1 VRLTVDFLDDHSY
14 VDHQTETAL
23 LELLQTAA
31 EMEEL
36 TEGEVSVTFVT
47 NEEIQE
53 LNRTYR
59 DKDQPTDVLSFPMY
73 EAEEEDIEV
82 SDEAEPLLLGD
93 VIISVPRAK
102 EQAVQYGHS
111 FERELGFLVVHGFL
125 HLLGYDHQDEQTEKD
140 MFAKQEDIL
149 AKHGLVR

>member
-1 VRLTVDFLDDHSY
+1 VILTVHFLDDQDYIDQRTKTTLH
-14 VDHQTETAL
+14 EL
-23 LELLQTAA
+23 LETAA
-31 EMEEL
+31 EMEDL

-73 EAEEEDIEV
+73 EAEEVDIEV
-82 SDEAEPLLLGD
+82 SDESEPLLLGD
-93 VIISVPRAK
+93 VVISVPRAK
-102 EQAVQYGHS
+102 VQAEQFGHS
-111 FERELGFLVVHGFL
+111 FQRELGFLLVHGFL
-125 HLLGYDHQDEQTEKD
+125 HLIGYDHQNEEAEKD

-149 AKHGLVR
+149 AKHGLNR

>member
-1 VRLTVDFLDDHSY
+1 VILTVHFLDEHDYIDHL
-14 VDHQTETAL
+14 TKTAL
-23 LELLQTAA
+23 QELLQTAA

-73 EAEEEDIEV
+73 EAEEVDIEV
-82 SDEAEPLLLGD
+82 FDESEPLLLGD
-93 VIISVPRAK
+93 VVISVPKAK
-102 EQAVQYGHS
+102 EQAEQYGHS
-111 FERELGFLVVHGFL
+111 FQRELGFLLVHGFL
-125 HLLGYDHQDEQTEKD
+125 HLLGYDHQDEKAEKN
-140 MFAKQEDIL
+140 MFAHQEDIL
-149 AKHGLVR
+149 AKHGLNR

>member
-1 VRLTVDFLDDHSY
+1 VKLSVFFSDEHNLIGHE
-14 VDHQTETAL
+14 TEAAL

-31 EMEEL
+31 NMEEL
-36 TEGEVSVTFVT
+36 AEGEISVTFVT

-73 EAEEEDIEV
+73 EADEVEIEV
-82 SDEAEPLLLGD
+82 YDETEPLLLGD
-93 VIISVPRAK
+93 IVISIPRAK
-102 EQAVQYGHS
+102 EQAVDFGHS
-111 FERELGFLVVHGFL
+111 FERELGFLLVHGFL
-125 HLLGYDHQDEQTEKD
+125 HLLGYDHHDEQAEKT

-149 AKHGLVR
+149 AKHGLIR

>member
-1 VRLTVDFLDDHSY
+1 VILTVDFLDDHDY
-14 VDHQTETAL
+14 IDQLTKTAL
-23 LELLQTAA
+23 QGLLQTAA

-73 EAEEEDIEV
+73 EADEDEIEV
-82 SDEAEPLLLGD
+82 LDESEPLLLGD

-102 EQAVQYGHS
+102 EQADQYGHS
-111 FERELGFLVVHGFL
+111 FERELGFLLVHGFL
-125 HLLGYDHQDEQTEKD
+125 HLIGYDHEDEKAEKD

-149 AKHGLVR
+149 AKHGLIR